1 MNAPAPTRTTTSLDA
16 VAGALSD
23 GTRRAILRLVR
34 DDERSAGAI
43 AGQFAHM
50 TRPAVSQH
58 LKVLH
63 DAGLV
68 SARTEGKFRL
78 FQARAE
84 GMVEMWEFVDEMWT
98 DRLGRLKMAAERTE
112 RTERTERSRRQR
124 TLPAGDDA
132 VNPPTGPPA
141 DIRRQGDRP

>member
-1 MNAPAPTRTTTSLDA
+1 MNAPVRSRTLASLDS

-23 GTRRAILRLVR
+23 GTRRAILLLVR

-43 AGQFAHM
+43 AGRFPQM
-50 TRPAVSQH
+50 TRPAISQH

-78 FQARAE
+78 FQARSE
-84 GMVEMWEFVDEMWT
+84 GMAEMWQFVDEMWT
-98 DRLGRLKMAAERTE
+98 DRLGRLKLAAEG
-112 RTERTERSRRQR
+112 TERSRRES
-124 TLPAGDDA
+124 A
-132 VNPPTGPPA
+132 PPA
-141 DIRRQGDRP
+141 DDNAFIHQPTGRRARTRPQEIDHD